1 MKINKK
7 NMCNGFVAPEEFLR
21 TPHIILEG
29 DFSTNYP
36 SQSRIN
42 RVACEIDEYL
52 RRKRKYM
59 EG

>member
-1 MKINKK
+1 
-7 NMCNGFVAPEEFLR
+7 MCNGFVAPEEFLR